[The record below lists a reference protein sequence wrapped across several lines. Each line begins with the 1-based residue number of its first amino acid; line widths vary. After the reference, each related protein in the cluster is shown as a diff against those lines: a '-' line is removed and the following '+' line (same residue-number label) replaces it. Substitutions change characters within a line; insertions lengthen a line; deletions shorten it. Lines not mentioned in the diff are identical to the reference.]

1 MQRDGKAFFQLSI
14 VIACENKEKPCQSE
28 LGGSWKGQ
36 SQHSVSVTGGLSITD
51 PTEESSTGK
60 NHQLQAPVGKDVHCM
75 SYKKLTTPATHTM
88 RTCHHPQFLL
98 FCNGLSF
105 KTTSPNFLLLCHKIS
120 PSPLFVE
127 LGYGFAKACRS

>member
-1 MQRDGKAFFQLSI
+1 MQRDGKAFFQLCM
-14 VIACENKEKPCQSE
+14 VIACENKESLVKVDSGAAGRHNHTTQCQLQE
-28 LGGSWKGQ
+28 
-36 SQHSVSVTGGLSITD
+36 GLSITD

-60 NHQLQAPVGKDVHCM
+60 NHQFQAPVGKDVHCM
-75 SYKKLTTPATHTM
+75 SYKKLTTPATQTM